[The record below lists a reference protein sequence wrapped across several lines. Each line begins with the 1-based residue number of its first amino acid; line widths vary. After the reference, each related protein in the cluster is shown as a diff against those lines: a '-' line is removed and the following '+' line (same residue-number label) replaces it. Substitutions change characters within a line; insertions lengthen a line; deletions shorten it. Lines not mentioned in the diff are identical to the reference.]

1 MFANINLISLVLS
14 LPVILL
20 ALSVHEASHGF
31 VAYKLGDPTARNL
44 GRLTLNPIKHINIW
58 GFVCMLFFRFGWA
71 NPVPINT
78 RNFKKPRR
86 DMALSAAAG
95 PASNI
100 LSAIL
105 FALLLRVD
113 LLCMEH
119 FFTEDTYLAIE
130 RMNGYAVEVGMGFNM
145 MCVLTYMLYIGVI
158 LNIGLAVFNL
168 IPIPPFDGSRIAY
181 VFLPPKWYFKVMK
194 YEQYIMIAILA
205 LLFLTP
211 FGDWIPMAASWLSE
225 LVMKLFGIF
234 RNPIP
239 TLHLNVALQYLT
251 SSIF

>member
-1 MFANINLISLVLS
+1 MFSNINIPSLILS

-44 GRLTLNPIKHINIW
+44 GRLTLNPIKHINVM
-58 GFVCMLFFRFGWA
+58 GFICMMFFRFGWA

-78 RNFKKPRR
+78 RNFKNPRR

-95 PASNI
+95 PVSNV
-100 LSAIL
+100 LSAFV
-105 FALLLRVD
+105 FAGLLRLD
-113 LLCMEH
+113 LLVIER

-130 RMNGYAVEVGMGFNM
+130 RMNGYAVEVSMGFNM

-158 LNIGLAVFNL
+158 LNMGLAIFNL

-181 VFLPPKWYFKVMK
+181 VFLPPKWYFKVMR
-194 YEQYIMIAILA
+194 YEQYIMIGILV

-211 FGDWIPMAASWLSE
+211 FGNWVPMAASWLSE
-225 LVMKLFGIF
+225 MVMKLFGIF
-234 RNPIP
+234 KNPIP
-239 TLHLNVALQYLT
+239 TLHLNVVLSYLT
-251 SSIF
+251 SSIL